1 MQIKAIVISL
11 VLGLSLPIVG
21 DVCVPSQAVANLAFP
36 EGKFF
41 DVEGQL
47 QPPSWNLTLWQAQ
60 GKYYYKN
67 LNLKTG
73 KQICLI
79 GAKAS
84 GTQARPVFTWT
95 NGRYKYRVSWQI
107 VQRELIRL
115 EVIDPSGKV
124 ILNQLFVSEPGKF
137 ENPNTTKC

>member
-1 MQIKAIVISL
+1 MQIKAIALSL
-11 VLGLSLPIVG
+11 VLGLSLPIVA

-41 DVEGQL
+41 D
-47 QPPSWNLTLWQAQ
+47 AQ

-95 NGRYKYRVSWQI
+95 NAKYKYRVSWQI